1 MTDIRVVLHLSPN
14 LEDMLQDVPVR
25 LDLSV
30 PRGTTVREIL
40 GRAGIPPLVVRSVIQ
55 GKTLLTRDST
65 VSRDAEL
72 SLLAPI
78 AGG

>member
-1 MTDIRVVLHLSPN
+1 MRDIRVILHLSPN

-25 LDLSV
+25 LDLTV
-30 PRGTTVREIL
+30 PRGTTVREVL
-40 GRAGIPPLVVRSVIQ
+40 RRAGIPPLVVRSVIQ
-55 GKTLLTRDST
+55 GKTLLPRDSAM
-65 VSRDAEL
+65 SRDTEL

>member
-1 MTDIRVVLHLSPN
+1 MKDIRVVLRLSPN

-40 GRAGIPPLVVRSVIQ
+40 RRAGIPPLVVRSAVQ
-55 GKTLLTRDST
+55 GKTLLTGDSV
-65 VSRDAEL
+65 VSRDTEL

>member
-1 MTDIRVVLHLSPN
+1 MTGIRIVLHLSAN
-14 LEDMLQDVPVR
+14 LEEILQDVPVR

-30 PRGTTVREIL
+30 PQGTTVREIL
-40 GRAGIPPLVVRSVIQ
+40 CRAGIPPLVVYSVIQ
-55 GKTLLTRDST
+55 GKTVLTRDSAIP
-65 VSRDAEL
+65 RDTEL

>member
-1 MTDIRVVLHLSPN
+1 MKDIRVVLHLSPN

-40 GRAGIPPLVVRSVIQ
+40 RRAGIPPLVVNSVIQ